1 MSAFEKAW
9 PTLCLPGEY
18 DAMDACDQE
27 RWKGVT
33 WQAWSA
39 ALEHA
44 AKVCEYESDIAV
56 EMGHERFA
64 RYSAEMAR
72 KIREEIEN

>member
-9 PTLCLPGEY
+9 PTFCLPGEY
-18 DAMDACDQE
+18 DDMDACDQE

-33 WQAWSA
+33 WQAWNA

-44 AKVCEYESDIAV
+44 AKVCEQASHRNDD
-56 EMGHERFA
+56 MGA
-64 RYSAEMAR
+64 ILAA
-72 KIREEIEN
+72 KIRKEIEK